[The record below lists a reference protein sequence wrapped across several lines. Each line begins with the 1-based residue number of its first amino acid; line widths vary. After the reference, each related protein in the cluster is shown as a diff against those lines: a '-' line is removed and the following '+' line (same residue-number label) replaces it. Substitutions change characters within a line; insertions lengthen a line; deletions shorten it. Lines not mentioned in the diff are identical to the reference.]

1 LGANEFI
8 DYTSQQLEAT
18 VRNID
23 FVLDTIG
30 GDNIDRSLAVMKK
43 GGTIVT
49 LQGGGKE
56 GEKESIGVKAKA
68 KGILGLTMG
77 VQSSGED
84 MQHIAQLLEEGALR
98 SEVSKV
104 FPFAEMAA
112 AHLQV
117 ETGKTR
123 GKTVVVIEG

>member
-1 LGANEFI
+1 VLGLGANECI
-8 DYTSQQLEAT
+8 DYTTQQLEST

-23 FVLDTIG
+23 FVLDPIG
-30 GDNIDRSLAVMKK
+30 GDNIDRSLALMKK
-43 GGTIVT
+43 GGTIVSIT
-49 LQGGGKE
+49 RGTNELV
-56 GEKESIGVKAKA
+56 GEKAKA
-68 KGILGLTMG
+68 KGILGLTMM

-84 MQHIAQLLEEGALR
+84 MQHIAQLLEEGVLR

-104 FPFAEMAA
+104 FPFTEMAA

-123 GKTVVVIEG
+123 GKVVVVIEG